1 MSVDRFQKT
10 GSGILVSV
18 LIGLIVVS
26 FMFSDYQSFTNKV
39 GSSGTIAKVGSSSVK
54 VEEFR
59 NEYNRQIQLYQ
70 QMFGKE
76 LSQQDIDGL
85 NLKNNALESVINNK
99 LLTNLAS
106 EVGISAGADEVKQ
119 EIKEISYFKTDENFD
134 IEKYKFILSRNRLTP
149 NEFEE
154 NILTDL
160 KTKKLQSIIK
170 TFPISSK
177 YMEQINTFKGQKI
190 NKNNIAA
197 EQSGQLSG
205 PVQDILSS
213 LYFTRTQKLETGKD
227 IILDVNTQKNWPL
240 VIKVYKK
247 ERVKTPAGEFEC
259 YVVEPKIREEGIFV
273 AKGKKLMI
281 WLTAD
286 EERIPVLMKAEVFIG
301 HVSARLVRHFH
312 E

>member
-1 MSVDRFQKT
+1 MVDGKKKKT
-10 GSGILVSV
+10 DNWKGIFLFPLFPSTVYLLPFTVFIFLIPSSLYSQDMRAEPRPNPLLSAPEIKYDPSFPKRWLGETLEYEIKWGMVSV
-18 LIGLIVVS
+18 GKAQMTVPKLVEI
-26 FMFSDYQSFTNKV
+26 
-39 GSSGTIAKVGSSSVK
+39 SSSPCYYIVSSAKSSSFVDTFYK
-54 VEEFR
+54 VR
-59 NEYNRQIQLYQ
+59 DLNESWLDASLLISMGYSKKIREGGFLRDEWTVFDN
-70 QMFGKE
+70 KN
-76 LSQQDIDGL
+76 LS
-85 NLKNNALESVINNK
+85 
-99 LLTNLAS
+99 
-106 EVGISAGADEVKQ
+106 
-119 EIKEISYFKTDENFD
+119 
-134 IEKYKFILSRNRLTP
+134 
-149 NEFEE
+149 
-154 NILTDL
+154 
-160 KTKKLQSIIK
+160 
-170 TFPISSK
+170 
-177 YMEQINTFKGQKI
+177 FKGQKI